1 MSESHSYHDYDL
13 KIPALLAFLI
23 FVCTWP
29 AAVFAQPIFAAETDS
44 VRIVLYDE
52 PCAFQDTV
60 KLPFRATWTE
70 KGKVY
75 EGCFAPHPHVG
86 VVVAFFK
93 EDKSVAAIPMEAF
106 RKVTGI

>member
-1 MSESHSYHDYDL
+1 MDTREYTDSFP
-13 KIPALLAFLI
+13 KIPRLLRWL
-23 FVCTWP
+23 VVLTCWP
-29 AAVFAQPIFAAETDS
+29 AAVLAEPVFVAETAG

-75 EGCFAPHPHVG
+75 EGCFAPHPHIG

-93 EDKSVAAIPMEAF
+93 DDKSVAAIPMDAF
-106 RKVTGI
+106 KRVVGI